1 MRGFIYK
8 ITNTI
13 NGKSYIGQTIQ
24 NVKERFYQH
33 CATKCSKAVSNMAIH
48 RAIKKYGKSNF
59 TVEVI
64 EEIDS
69 ANLNDRERYWIK
81 YYNSY
86 NNGYNSTKGG
96 QDGCKSFKDLDVE
109 SIIKEYN
116 TGKSL
121 RTLGTIFKVD
131 KQTIK
136 DLLVRNNINL
146 RTTKTYK
153 LSQKDRED
161 IIKDLSLGLSR
172 KEIISKW
179 HISKGYLSQLING
192 YRRIQY
198 LQECS
203 TPYAFI
209 RMKIYPDLL
218 QW

>member
-96 QDGCKSFKDLDVE
+96 QDGCKPFKDLDVE

-136 DLLVRNNINL
+136 DLLIRHNVEL
-146 RTTKTYK
+146 RTTRTYK
-153 LSQKDRED
+153 LSQKDRDKVLED
-161 IIKDLSLGLSR
+161 FASGLSR
-172 KEIISKW
+172 KEIITKW
-179 HISKGYLSQLING
+179 NISKSYLSQLING
-192 YRRIQY
+192 YRRI
-198 LQECS
+198 
-203 TPYAFI
+203 
-209 RMKIYPDLL
+209 
-218 QW
+218 

>member
-86 NNGYNSTKGG
+86 NNGYNSTKGD
-96 QDGCKSFKDLDVE
+96 QDGCKPFKDLDVE

-153 LSQKDRED
+153 LSQKDRKD

-192 YRRIQY
+192 YRRI
-198 LQECS
+198 
-203 TPYAFI
+203 
-209 RMKIYPDLL
+209 
-218 QW
+218 

>member
-13 NGKSYIGQTIQ
+13 NSKSYIGQTIQ

-69 ANLNDRERYWIK
+69 ANLNDRERYWIRH
-81 YYNSY
+81 YDSY
-86 NNGYNSTKGG
+86 NNGYNSTEGG
-96 QDGCKSFKDLDVE
+96 QDGIKLFKNLDTE
-109 SIIKEYN
+109 SIVREYKS
-116 TGKSL
+116 GKSL
-121 RTLGTIFKVD
+121 REIGRLFNVD

-146 RTTKTYK
+146 RTTRTYK

-192 YRRIQY
+192 YRRI
-198 LQECS
+198 
-203 TPYAFI
+203 
-209 RMKIYPDLL
+209 
-218 QW
+218 

>member
-13 NGKSYIGQTIQ
+13 NSKSYIGQTIQ

-96 QDGCKSFKDLDVE
+96 QDGCKPFKDLDVE

-136 DLLVRNNINL
+136 DLLIRHNVEL
-146 RTTKTYK
+146 RTTRTYK
-153 LSQKDRED
+153 LSQNDRDKVLED
-161 IIKDLSLGLSR
+161 FASGLSR
-172 KEIISKW
+172 KEIMIKWNISK
-179 HISKGYLSQLING
+179 SYLSQLING
-192 YRRIQY
+192 YRRI
-198 LQECS
+198 
-203 TPYAFI
+203 
-209 RMKIYPDLL
+209 
-218 QW
+218 

>member
-33 CATKCSKAVSNMAIH
+33 CATKCSKAVLDMAIH

-64 EEIDS
+64 EEVDS
-69 ANLNDRERYWIK
+69 TNLNDRERYWIK

-96 QDGCKSFKDLDVE
+96 QDGCKPFKDLDAE
-109 SIIKEYN
+109 AIIKEYN

-136 DLLVRNNINL
+136 DLLIRHNVKL
-146 RTTKTYK
+146 RTTRTYK
-153 LSQKDRED
+153 LSQEDREKVLED
-161 IIKDLSLGLSR
+161 FASGLSR
-172 KEIISKW
+172 KEIMKKWNISK
-179 HISKGYLSQLING
+179 SYLSQLITG
-192 YRRIQY
+192 YRRI
-198 LQECS
+198 
-203 TPYAFI
+203 
-209 RMKIYPDLL
+209 
-218 QW
+218 

>member
-8 ITNTI
+8 ITNKI

-33 CATKCSKAVSNMAIH
+33 CATKCSQAILNMVIHKAIN
-48 RAIKKYGKSNF
+48 KYDKSNF
-59 TVEVI
+59 TIEVI
-64 EEIDS
+64 EEVES
-69 ANLNDRERYWIK
+69 TNLNDRERYWIR
-81 YYNSY
+81 YYDSY
-86 NNGYNSTKGG
+86 NNGYNSTEGG
-96 QDGCKSFKDLDVE
+96 QDGIKLFKNLDTE
-109 SIIKEYN
+109 SIIREYKS
-116 TGKSL
+116 GKSL
-121 RTLGTIFKVD
+121 REIGRLFNVD

-146 RTTKTYK
+146 RATRTYK

-192 YRRIQY
+192 YRRI
-198 LQECS
+198 
-203 TPYAFI
+203 
-209 RMKIYPDLL
+209 
-218 QW
+218 

>member
-13 NGKSYIGQTIQ
+13 NSKSYIGQTIQ

-69 ANLNDRERYWIK
+69 TNLNDREKYWIK

-96 QDGCKSFKDLDVE
+96 QDGCKPFKDLDVE

-146 RTTKTYK
+146 RTTRTYK

-172 KEIISKW
+172 KEIMIKWNISK
-179 HISKGYLSQLING
+179 SYLSQLING
-192 YRRIQY
+192 YRRI
-198 LQECS
+198 
-203 TPYAFI
+203 
-209 RMKIYPDLL
+209 
-218 QW
+218 

>member
-96 QDGCKSFKDLDVE
+96 QDGCKPFKDLDVE

-136 DLLVRNNINL
+136 DLLIRHNIEL
-146 RTTKTYK
+146 RTTRTYK
-153 LSQKDRED
+153 LSQKDRDKVLED
-161 IIKDLSLGLSR
+161 FASGLSR
-172 KEIISKW
+172 KEIITKW
-179 HISKGYLSQLING
+179 NISKSYLSQLING
-192 YRRIQY
+192 YRRI
-198 LQECS
+198 
-203 TPYAFI
+203 
-209 RMKIYPDLL
+209 
-218 QW
+218 

>member
-81 YYNSY
+81 CYNSY

-96 QDGCKSFKDLDVE
+96 QDGCKPFKDLDVE

-153 LSQKDRED
+153 LSQKDRKD

-192 YRRIQY
+192 YRRI
-198 LQECS
+198 
-203 TPYAFI
+203 
-209 RMKIYPDLL
+209 
-218 QW
+218 

>member
-8 ITNTI
+8 ITNKV

-33 CATKCSKAVSNMAIH
+33 CATKCSQAILNMVIHKAIN
-48 RAIKKYGKSNF
+48 KYGKSNF
-59 TVEVI
+59 TIEVI
-64 EEIDS
+64 EEVES
-69 ANLNDRERYWIK
+69 TNLNDRERYWIR
-81 YYNSY
+81 YYDSY
-86 NNGYNSTKGG
+86 NNGYNSTEGG
-96 QDGCKSFKDLDVE
+96 QDGIKLFKNLDTE
-109 SIIKEYN
+109 SIVGEYKS
-116 TGKSL
+116 GKSL
-121 RTLGTIFKVD
+121 REIGRLFNVD

-153 LSQKDRED
+153 LSQKDRKD

-192 YRRIQY
+192 YRRI
-198 LQECS
+198 
-203 TPYAFI
+203 
-209 RMKIYPDLL
+209 
-218 QW
+218 

>member
-96 QDGCKSFKDLDVE
+96 QDGCKPFKDLDVE

-136 DLLVRNNINL
+136 DLLIRHNVEL
-146 RTTKTYK
+146 RTTRTYK
-153 LSQKDRED
+153 LSQKDRDKVLED
-161 IIKDLSLGLSR
+161 FASGLSR
-172 KEIISKW
+172 KEIMIKWNISK
-179 HISKGYLSQLING
+179 SYLSQLING
-192 YRRIQY
+192 YRRI
-198 LQECS
+198 
-203 TPYAFI
+203 
-209 RMKIYPDLL
+209 
-218 QW
+218 

>member
-96 QDGCKSFKDLDVE
+96 QDGCKPFKDLDVE
-109 SIIKEYN
+109 SIIKEYS

-121 RTLGTIFKVD
+121 RTLETIFKVD

-136 DLLVRNNINL
+136 DLLIRHNVEL
-146 RTTKTYK
+146 RTTRTYK
-153 LSQKDRED
+153 LSQKDRNKVLED
-161 IIKDLSLGLSR
+161 FASGLSR
-172 KEIISKW
+172 KEIMIKWNISK
-179 HISKGYLSQLING
+179 SYLSQLING
-192 YRRIQY
+192 YRRI
-198 LQECS
+198 
-203 TPYAFI
+203 
-209 RMKIYPDLL
+209 
-218 QW
+218 

>member
-13 NGKSYIGQTIQ
+13 NSKSYIGQTIQ

-33 CATKCSKAVSNMAIH
+33 CATKCSKVVSNMAIH

-69 ANLNDRERYWIK
+69 TNLNDRERYWIK

-96 QDGCKSFKDLDVE
+96 QDGCKPFKDLDVE
-109 SIIKEYN
+109 TIIKEYN

-136 DLLVRNNINL
+136 DLLIRHNVEL
-146 RTTKTYK
+146 RTTRTYK
-153 LSQKDRED
+153 LSQKDRDKVLED
-161 IIKDLSLGLSR
+161 FASGLSR
-172 KEIISKW
+172 KEIMIKWNISK
-179 HISKGYLSQLING
+179 SYLSQLING
-192 YRRIQY
+192 YRRI
-198 LQECS
+198 
-203 TPYAFI
+203 
-209 RMKIYPDLL
+209 
-218 QW
+218 

>member
-33 CATKCSKAVSNMAIH
+33 CATKCSKVVSNMAIH

-69 ANLNDRERYWIK
+69 TNLNDRERYWIK

-96 QDGCKSFKDLDVE
+96 QDGCKPFKDLDVE

-136 DLLVRNNINL
+136 DLLIRHNVEL
-146 RTTKTYK
+146 RTTRTYK
-153 LSQKDRED
+153 LSQKDRDKVLED
-161 IIKDLSLGLSR
+161 FASGLSR
-172 KEIISKW
+172 NEIMIKWNISK
-179 HISKGYLSQLING
+179 SYLSQLING
-192 YRRIQY
+192 YRRI
-198 LQECS
+198 
-203 TPYAFI
+203 
-209 RMKIYPDLL
+209 
-218 QW
+218 

>member
-13 NGKSYIGQTIQ
+13 NGKFYIGQTIQ

-96 QDGCKSFKDLDVE
+96 QDGCKPFKDLDVE

-136 DLLVRNNINL
+136 DLLIRHNVEL
-146 RTTKTYK
+146 RTTRTYK
-153 LSQKDRED
+153 LRQKDRDKVLED
-161 IIKDLSLGLSR
+161 FASGLSR
-172 KEIISKW
+172 KEIMIKWNISK
-179 HISKGYLSQLING
+179 SYLSQLING
-192 YRRIQY
+192 YRRI
-198 LQECS
+198 
-203 TPYAFI
+203 
-209 RMKIYPDLL
+209 
-218 QW
+218 

>member
-96 QDGCKSFKDLDVE
+96 QDGCKPFKDLDVE

-146 RTTKTYK
+146 RTTRTYK
-153 LSQKDRED
+153 LSQKDRDKVLED
-161 IIKDLSLGLSR
+161 FASGLSR
-172 KEIISKW
+172 KEIMIKWNISK
-179 HISKGYLSQLING
+179 SYLSQLING
-192 YRRIQY
+192 YRRI
-198 LQECS
+198 
-203 TPYAFI
+203 
-209 RMKIYPDLL
+209 
-218 QW
+218 

>member
-33 CATKCSKAVSNMAIH
+33 CATKCSKAVLDMAIH

-64 EEIDS
+64 EEVDS
-69 ANLNDRERYWIK
+69 TNLNDRERYWIK
-81 YYNSY
+81 YYDSY

-96 QDGCKSFKDLDVE
+96 QDGCKPFKDLDAE
-109 SIIKEYN
+109 AIIKEYN

-136 DLLVRNNINL
+136 DLLIRHNVKL
-146 RTTKTYK
+146 RTTRTYK
-153 LSQKDRED
+153 LSQEDREE
-161 IIKDLSLGLSR
+161 ILEEFTSGLSR
-172 KEIISKW
+172 KEIMTKWNISK
-179 HISKGYLSQLING
+179 SYVSQLITG
-192 YRRIQY
+192 YRRI
-198 LQECS
+198 
-203 TPYAFI
+203 
-209 RMKIYPDLL
+209 
-218 QW
+218 

>member
-13 NGKSYIGQTIQ
+13 NSKSYIGQTIQ

-96 QDGCKSFKDLDVE
+96 QDGCKPFKNLDVE
-109 SIIKEYN
+109 AIIKEYN

-136 DLLVRNNINL
+136 DLLIRHNVEL
-146 RTTKTYK
+146 RTTRTYK
-153 LSQKDRED
+153 LSQKDRDKVLED
-161 IIKDLSLGLSR
+161 FASGLSR
-172 KEIISKW
+172 KEIMIKWNISK
-179 HISKGYLSQLING
+179 SYLSQLING
-192 YRRIQY
+192 YRRI
-198 LQECS
+198 
-203 TPYAFI
+203 
-209 RMKIYPDLL
+209 
-218 QW
+218 

>member
-8 ITNTI
+8 ITNKI

-33 CATKCSKAVSNMAIH
+33 CATKCSQTILNMVIHKALN
-48 RAIKKYGKSNF
+48 KYGKSNF
-59 TVEVI
+59 TIEVI
-64 EEIDS
+64 EEVES
-69 ANLNDRERYWIK
+69 TNLNDRERYWIR
-81 YYNSY
+81 YYDSY
-86 NNGYNSTKGG
+86 NNGYNSTEGG
-96 QDGCKSFKDLDVE
+96 QDGIKLFKNLDTE
-109 SIIKEYN
+109 SIVREYKS
-116 TGKSL
+116 GKSL
-121 RTLGTIFKVD
+121 REIGRLFNVD

-146 RTTKTYK
+146 RTTRTYK

-192 YRRIQY
+192 YRRI
-198 LQECS
+198 
-203 TPYAFI
+203 
-209 RMKIYPDLL
+209 
-218 QW
+218 

>member
-33 CATKCSKAVSNMAIH
+33 CATKCSKAISNMAIH

-69 ANLNDRERYWIK
+69 TNLNDRERYWIK

-96 QDGCKSFKDLDVE
+96 QEGCKSFKDLDVE

-136 DLLVRNNINL
+136 DLLIRHNVEL
-146 RTTKTYK
+146 RTTRTYK
-153 LSQKDRED
+153 LSQKDRDKVLED
-161 IIKDLSLGLSR
+161 FASGLSR
-172 KEIISKW
+172 KEIMIKWNISK
-179 HISKGYLSQLING
+179 SYLSQLING
-192 YRRIQY
+192 YCRI
-198 LQECS
+198 
-203 TPYAFI
+203 
-209 RMKIYPDLL
+209 
-218 QW
+218 

>member
-13 NGKSYIGQTIQ
+13 NGKFYIGQTIQ

-96 QDGCKSFKDLDVE
+96 QDGIKLFKNLDTE
-109 SIIKEYN
+109 SIVREYKS
-116 TGKSL
+116 GKSL
-121 RTLGTIFKVD
+121 REIGRLFNVD

-179 HISKGYLSQLING
+179 NISKGYLSQLING
-192 YRRIQY
+192 YRRI
-198 LQECS
+198 
-203 TPYAFI
+203 
-209 RMKIYPDLL
+209 
-218 QW
+218 

>member
-96 QDGCKSFKDLDVE
+96 QDGCKPFKDLDVE

-136 DLLVRNNINL
+136 DLLIRHNVEL
-146 RTTKTYK
+146 RTTRTYK
-153 LSQKDRED
+153 LSQKDRDKVLEAFA
-161 IIKDLSLGLSR
+161 SGLSR
-172 KEIISKW
+172 KEIMIKWNISK
-179 HISKGYLSQLING
+179 SYLSQLING
-192 YRRIQY
+192 YRRI
-198 LQECS
+198 
-203 TPYAFI
+203 
-209 RMKIYPDLL
+209 
-218 QW
+218 

>member
-8 ITNTI
+8 ITNKI

-33 CATKCSKAVSNMAIH
+33 CATKCSQAILNMVIHKAIN
-48 RAIKKYGKSNF
+48 KYGKSNF
-59 TVEVI
+59 TIEVI
-64 EEIDS
+64 EEVES
-69 ANLNDRERYWIK
+69 TNLNDRERYWIR
-81 YYNSY
+81 YYDSY
-86 NNGYNSTKGG
+86 NNGYNSTEGG
-96 QDGCKSFKDLDVE
+96 QDGIKLFKNLDTE
-109 SIIKEYN
+109 SIIREYKS
-116 TGKSL
+116 GKSL
-121 RTLGTIFKVD
+121 REIGRLFNVD

-146 RTTKTYK
+146 RTTRTYK

-192 YRRIQY
+192 YRRI
-198 LQECS
+198 
-203 TPYAFI
+203 
-209 RMKIYPDLL
+209 
-218 QW
+218 

>member
-69 ANLNDRERYWIK
+69 VNLNDRERYWIK

-96 QDGCKSFKDLDVE
+96 QDGCKPFKDLDVE

-136 DLLVRNNINL
+136 DLLIRHNVEL
-146 RTTKTYK
+146 RTTRTYK
-153 LSQKDRED
+153 LSQKDRDKVLED
-161 IIKDLSLGLSR
+161 FASGLSR
-172 KEIISKW
+172 KEIMIKWNISK
-179 HISKGYLSQLING
+179 SYLSQLING
-192 YRRIQY
+192 YRRI
-198 LQECS
+198 
-203 TPYAFI
+203 
-209 RMKIYPDLL
+209 
-218 QW
+218 

>member
-33 CATKCSKAVSNMAIH
+33 CATKCSKVVSNMAIH

-69 ANLNDRERYWIK
+69 TNLNDRERYWIR
-81 YYNSY
+81 YYDSY
-86 NNGYNSTKGG
+86 NNGYNSTEGS
-96 QDGCKSFKDLDVE
+96 QDGIKLFKNLDTE
-109 SIIKEYN
+109 SIVREYKS
-116 TGKSL
+116 GKSL
-121 RTLGTIFKVD
+121 REIGRLFNVD

-146 RTTKTYK
+146 RTTRTYK

-192 YRRIQY
+192 YRRI
-198 LQECS
+198 
-203 TPYAFI
+203 
-209 RMKIYPDLL
+209 
-218 QW
+218 

>member
-8 ITNTI
+8 ITNII
-13 NGKSYIGQTIQ
+13 NGKFYIGQTIQ

-96 QDGCKSFKDLDVE
+96 QDGCKPFKDLDVE

-136 DLLVRNNINL
+136 DLLIRHNVEL
-146 RTTKTYK
+146 RTTRTYK
-153 LSQKDRED
+153 LSQKDRDKVLED
-161 IIKDLSLGLSR
+161 FASGLSR
-172 KEIISKW
+172 KEIMIKWNISK
-179 HISKGYLSQLING
+179 SYLSQLING
-192 YRRIQY
+192 YRRI
-198 LQECS
+198 
-203 TPYAFI
+203 
-209 RMKIYPDLL
+209 
-218 QW
+218 